1 MHMVKQRDTNQL
13 FRGIKSQKGK
23 RPLTLIYAAHKCT
36 HAQNANSLE

>member
-13 FRGIKSQKGK
+13 FMGIKSQKGK